1 MIETGSKMATAGDA
15 TINLPDTSMDLI
27 DTGTLEESVETS
39 SMYAVT
45 NFSVVIGIC
54 AVLLT
59 VLYFWLRRREAPTMP
74 NVNVSTSKLR
84 FRKREK
90 IMFYGRK
97 MLRRVRSFAKGGI
110 TPSSSSGR
118 RSGGR
123 ENRKRKLVV
132 SIARRLLRFRRDQ
145 EPQLRPVPRELPP
158 SLLEV
163 DWPPGLEPSPEYRLP
178 AELMYM
184 LRNVRVLGHFEKPI
198 FLELCRFMESRFLPA
213 GTYLFRVGDPDD
225 SIYVVQSGCVEVRI
239 AEPQDGV
246 DYCVKVF
253 ANKFFKKK
261 IGYVHCIHFH
271 RFVFHLNTFSS
282 ILVLLVLTIL

>member
-1 MIETGSKMATAGDA
+1 MA
-15 TINLPDTSMDLI
+15 DTDSSSD
-27 DTGTLEESVETS
+27 DTNISDSYV
-39 SMYAVT
+39 VT
-45 NFSVVIGIC
+45 NISVGIGLL

-59 VLYFWLRRREAPTMP
+59 VLYFWLRKRESPCIS
-74 NVNVSTSKLR
+74 NVGSAASKLR

-110 TPSSSSGR
+110 SPVGSGSGSR

-123 ENRKRKLVV
+123 DTRKRKLLD

-145 EPQLRPVPRELPP
+145 EPRLETLAQREPPP

-178 AELMYM
+178 AELMFM

-198 FLELCRFMESRFLPA
+198 FLELCRFMESRHVPA
-213 GTYLFRVGDPDD
+213 GEHIFRIGDADD
-225 SIYVVQSGCVEVRI
+225 SIYVVQSGRVEVHIMDPR
-239 AEPQDGV
+239 DNT
-246 DYCVKVF
+246 DYCVKV
-253 ANKFFKKK
+253 
-261 IGYVHCIHFH
+261 
-271 RFVFHLNTFSS
+271 
-282 ILVLLVLTIL
+282 VLCLTVGRYFQI

>member
-1 MIETGSKMATAGDA
+1 MCV
-15 TINLPDTSMDLI
+15 LI
-27 DTGTLEESVETS
+27 DVLAHRMTELEEMELETDVTEDENIS
-39 SMYAVT
+39 ETMFAYAESTESLAVGISDESADVSTSYAVT
-45 NFSVVIGIC
+45 NISVAIGILT
-54 AVLLT
+54 VILT
-59 VLYFWLRRREAPTMP
+59 VLYFWLRRRETRAVPS
-74 NVNVSTSKLR
+74 VEVSNPKLR

-110 TPSSSSGR
+110 TPSSGSGR

-123 ENRKRKLVV
+123 ESRKRKLVL

-145 EPQLRPVPRELPP
+145 EPQFRQVPRELPP

-213 GTYLFRVGDPDD
+213 GAYLFRVGDPDD

-253 ANKFFKKK
+253 A
-261 IGYVHCIHFH
+261 Y
-271 RFVFHLNTFSS
+271 
-282 ILVLLVLTIL
+282 VLLTLLRVSLH

>member
-1 MIETGSKMATAGDA
+1 MNYSGAVPSMEAGGGALSVEDSA
-15 TINLPDTSMDLI
+15 ADVYEDLN
-27 DTGTLEESVETS
+27 ETS
-39 SMYAVT
+39 SYAVT
-45 NFSVVIGIC
+45 NISVAIGLLTVI
-54 AVLLT
+54 LT
-59 VLYFWLRRREAPTMP
+59 VLYFWIRRRETPRLSNIEACPP
-74 NVNVSTSKLR
+74 KLR

-97 MLRRVRSFAKGGI
+97 TLRRVRSFAKGGI
-110 TPSSSSGR
+110 TPSSSTGR
-118 RSGGR
+118 RSAGR
-123 ENRKRKLVV
+123 DSRKRKLVL

-198 FLELCRFMESRFLPA
+198 FLELCRFMESRFVRA
-213 GTYLFRVGDPDD
+213 GDYLFRVGDPDD

-239 AEPQDGV
+239 AEPHDSV

-253 ANKFFKKK
+253 DCCLYISLFAY
-261 IGYVHCIHFH
+261 ICIF
-271 RFVFHLNTFSS
+271 TPISK
-282 ILVLLVLTIL
+282 